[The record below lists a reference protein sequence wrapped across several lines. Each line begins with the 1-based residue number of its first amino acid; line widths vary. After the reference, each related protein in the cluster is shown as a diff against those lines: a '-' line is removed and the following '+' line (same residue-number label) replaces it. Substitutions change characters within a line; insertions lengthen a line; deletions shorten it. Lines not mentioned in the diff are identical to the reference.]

1 MRYKKI
7 ADDNQYN
14 DYCERHELLVNKNFD
29 KYKDEVELLEILID
43 EYEGREL
50 DYEERMNPV
59 ELLQYLLE
67 EEDMPR
73 SKLANELGIS
83 RQLVTDILKYRRGFS
98 RSVVWKLSDYFKMNP
113 RAFNREYELRSQPT
127 RSKKKTA

>member
-7 ADDNQYN
+7 ANDDQYSE
-14 DYCERHELLVNKNFD
+14 YCERHEILVNKD
-29 KYKDEVELLEILID
+29 YEKYRDEVELLEILID

-50 DYEERMNPV
+50 EYEERMNPV
-59 ELLQYLLE
+59 ELLKYLLE
-67 EEDMPR
+67 EEEIPR
-73 SKLANELGIS
+73 SKLAKELGIS

-98 RSVVWKLSDYFKMNP
+98 RSVVWKLSNYFKMNP

-127 RSKKKTA
+127 KSKRKTA

>member
-7 ADDNQYN
+7 ASDDQYN
-14 DYCERHELLVNKNFD
+14 EYCERHELLVNKDFA

-50 DYEERMNPV
+50 DFEERMNPV

-67 EEDMPR
+67 EEDIPR
-73 SKLANELGIS
+73 SKLAKALGIS
-83 RQLVTDILKYRRGFS
+83 RQLVTDILKYRRGLS

-113 RAFNREYELRSQPT
+113 RAFNREYELRSHSTNP
-127 RSKKKTA
+127 KKKTA